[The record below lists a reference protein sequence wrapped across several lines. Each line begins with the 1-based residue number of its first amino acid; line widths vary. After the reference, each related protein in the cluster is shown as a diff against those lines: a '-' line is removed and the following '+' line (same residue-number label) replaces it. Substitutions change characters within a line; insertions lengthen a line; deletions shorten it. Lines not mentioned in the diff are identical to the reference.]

1 MQWICGEEDFM
12 IGQTIAH
19 YRVTEKLGEGG
30 MGIVYKAEDLKLKRP
45 VALKFL
51 RPFTLNSEDQKIHFI
66 REARAA
72 AALNHPNICTVYEI
86 DEEGEHLFIAVSFI
100 EGETIKDKLQRGA
113 LSTREAVGL
122 AVQIAEGLQAAHA
135 RGIVHRDIKC
145 SNIMVTLEGQ
155 AKIMDFGM
163 AEMRD
168 SNDMPTTLLA
178 VGSAAYMS
186 PELALGERTDERT
199 DIWSLG
205 ICLYEMLTGQVP
217 FRGLFAQ
224 AVMYAVLNED
234 PNPIETAC
242 PGVPVE
248 LKRIIERT
256 MKKNPDE
263 RNGKISDVLSQLKEL
278 ERRISAGTLPP
289 APKATYRYQSIA
301 VLPFSDMSLEKDQE
315 YFCDGMAEEI
325 INALTRI
332 KDLQV
337 ISRTSTFSFKGK
349 QVDARE
355 IGKQLGVATLLEGS
369 VRKTGSRLRITAQLI
384 NVEDGYH
391 LWSEKYDRELKDVF
405 AIQDEIAAKIFDALA
420 VTLTRKEK
428 RAIEKVPTKDVQAYD
443 YYLRGRQFFY
453 KSKKKS
459 IDFACEM
466 FSQAIRKDPGY
477 TLAYCG
483 LADCYSYLY
492 WYFERKDS
500 NLENAMKYSRK
511 ALELDRELAEAHASR
526 GLALTLGKRYEEA
539 EREYETAIKLNSQ
552 LWEAYY
558 FYARTCFV
566 QGDYERAAGYFQKA
580 FEVNPDDHQAPNML
594 GFVLLCLGRREE
606 AIEVY
611 KKGYEVA
618 QRRIEMNPDD
628 SRAYYLGSSA
638 LIEIGEKEKGLAWA
652 YKALELDPE
661 DSYILY
667 GIACN
672 FSRIKNVDQA
682 LFFFEK
688 TLKAGFAHKEWIE
701 HDSDFDPIREHPR
714 FKELLAGLE

>member
-1 MQWICGEEDFM
+1 M
-12 IGQTIAH
+12 IGQKISH
-19 YRVTEKLGEGG
+19 YRIIEKLGEGG
-30 MGIVYKAEDLKLKRP
+30 MGVVYKAEDLKLRRP

-51 RPFTLNSEDQKIHFI
+51 RPFTVHTEDQKIHFI

-86 DEEGEHLFIAVSFI
+86 DEEGEYLFIAVAFI
-100 EGETIKDKLQRGA
+100 NGETIKDKIHRGA
-113 LSTREAVGL
+113 LAAGEAVGL
-122 AVQIAEGLQAAHA
+122 AVQIVEGLRVAHA
-135 RGIVHRDIKC
+135 RGIIHRDIKS
-145 SNIMVTLEGQ
+145 SNIMVTPEGQ

-168 SNDMPTTLLA
+168 ANDMPTSLFAIGT
-178 VGSAAYMS
+178 AAYMS
-186 PELALGERTDERT
+186 PEQALGERTDERT

-205 ICLYEMLTGQVP
+205 VCLYEMVTGQLP

-234 PNPIETAC
+234 PIPIEAAC
-242 PGVPVE
+242 SSVPAE
-248 LKRIIERT
+248 LRQVIEKT
-256 MKKNPDE
+256 MRKNPDE
-263 RNGKISDVLSQLKEL
+263 RYRKISDVLDDLKKI
-278 ERRISAGTLPP
+278 ERKIASGSLHP
-289 APKATYRYQSIA
+289 AAQATDRRPSIA
-301 VLPFSDMSLEKDQE
+301 VLPFTDMSLEKDQE

-325 INALTRI
+325 INALTNI
-332 KDLQV
+332 KDLEV

-349 QVDARE
+349 REDARE
-355 IGKQLGVATLLEGS
+355 IGKKLGVATLLEGS
-369 VRKTGSRLRITAQLI
+369 VRKAGDRLRITAQL
-384 NVEDGYH
+384 VDVTSGYH

-405 AIQDEIAAKIFDALA
+405 AIQDEIAEKIFEALE
-420 VTLTRKEK
+420 VTLTRREK
-428 RAIEKVPTKDVQAYD
+428 QAIEKIPTRDVEAYD

-459 IDFACEM
+459 IDFARVM
-466 FSQAIRKDPGY
+466 FSQAIEKDAGY
-477 TLAYCG
+477 VLAYAG

-492 WYFERKDS
+492 WYFDRLES
-500 NLENAMKYSRK
+500 NLEAAMSNSRK
-511 ALELDRELAEAHASR
+511 ALELDPELAESHASH
-526 GLALTLGKRYEEA
+526 GLALTLSARYEEA
-539 EREYETAIKLNSQ
+539 EREYEKAIELNPQ

-566 QGDYERAAGYFQKA
+566 QGDYERAARYFEKA

-594 GFVLLCLGRREE
+594 GFVLRCLGKIEE
-606 AIEVY
+606 SVEVY
-611 KKGYEVA
+611 KRGFEVA
-618 QRRIEMNPDD
+618 KRRVEMNPDD

-638 LIEIGEKEKGLAWA
+638 LIEIGQREKGLAWA
-652 YKALELDPE
+652 HKALELDPE

-672 FSRIKNVDQA
+672 FSRIEDTDQA

-688 TLKAGFAHKEWIE
+688 TLKAGFAHREWIE

-714 FKELLAGLE
+714 FKELLSMLK